1 MSPIDEEIT
10 ALLLTR
16 AIDPVPQVRAAAGAL
31 AREIEVNGPIA
42 THLESSLKAVS
53 RDFGWEV
60 AQEARFLV
68 ADLNLTPGSMQ
79 WGVRRIPVPPS
90 PSQNF
95 AAPLERAIRG

>member
-31 AREIEVNGPIA
+31 AREIEVNGPLA
-42 THLESSLKAVS
+42 THLESSLEAVS

-68 ADLNLTPGSMQ
+68 TDLNLTPGLHAMGRTAHS
-79 WGVRRIPVPPS
+79 RPLY
-90 PSQNF
+90 
-95 AAPLERAIRG
+95 AANAIRWATGALD